1 MNKTI
6 GSSTK
11 LCGTCSN
18 WCGKQDPN
26 PSRTFV
32 SFDDQEKAKCSAV
45 FGKVMPGH
53 MAGCYKWEQ
62 RFK

>member
-1 MNKTI
+1 MNKTV
-6 GSSTK
+6 GSSMK
-11 LCGTCSN
+11 LCGTCAS

-32 SFDDQEKAKCSAV
+32 SFDDHEKAKCSAV
-45 FGKVMPGH
+45 FGKTMTGH